1 MLASVNW
8 RWNENS
14 SLKPENQW
22 FLLQRHYD
30 HDSVYDSVHVCK
42 LLAQIERNLGIPW
55 ELWRFSTE
63 TLREPSLPVGRWF
76 LADHL
81 CPPLEARTGA
91 TYHMTSWFFCW
102 DFLFNTHIYIH
113 IRMFLHI
120 TIIIYPLVNVYIT
133 MENHHAING
142 KIHYFDWAIF
152 NSKLV
157 SLPGRVYH

>member
-102 DFLFNTHIYIH
+102 DFLFNTHIYTYTYVLTHHNHYIPSGKRLH
-113 IRMFLHI
+113 NYGKSWKITMF
-120 TIIIYPLVNVYIT
+120 TTMIIFPLVI
-133 MENHHAING
+133 
-142 KIHYFDWAIF
+142 
-152 NSKLV
+152 
-157 SLPGRVYH
+157 